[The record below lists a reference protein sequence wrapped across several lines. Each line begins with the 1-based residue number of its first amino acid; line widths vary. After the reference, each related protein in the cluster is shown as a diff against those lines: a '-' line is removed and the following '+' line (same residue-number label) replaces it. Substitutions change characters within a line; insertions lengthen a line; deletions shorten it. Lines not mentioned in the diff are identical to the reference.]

1 MAIIGEIIK
10 SAVEISHSIIENP
23 DPVSSQ
29 RKVLTELLDKAKK
42 TSFGVTYR
50 FKDMLTLEDPRK
62 AFSNIVPFHNYDKI
76 YNEWWNDVYTGHE
89 NVTWPGRPGYFA
101 LSSGT
106 TSNTK
111 YIPVT
116 NEMLTSI
123 RNAGIRQFL
132 AMAEFDMP
140 PSFFEKEILMLGSST
155 GFKEVNGHL
164 EGEISG
170 ISASRIPFWF
180 KGYYKPGPEIS
191 AIDDWDERVLQIAIN
206 APEWDIGGLSG
217 IPSWIELMLK
227 KVIEYHNLSN
237 IHEIWPNL
245 EVYTSGGVS
254 FEPFRKS
261 FQKVLG
267 RPLIILDT
275 YLASEGYLATQ
286 LRKETDSMTLLT
298 NNGVYFE
305 FIPMTPDNLNEDG
318 TIAGNAVCLTI
329 EQVEEDVDYI
339 LVISTNAG
347 AWRYMI
353 GDTIKFTDREKVE
366 IKITGRTKYFLNV
379 VGSQLSEFQ
388 MINALEKLENDNNI
402 NIQEF
407 TVSAVQRGEDYLH
420 RWYLGCKDDCNFDE
434 NKLAAQLDENLQ
446 AINKNYKKT
455 RSKALKYVEVKVI
468 PLQAFYD
475 WAEAT
480 KKKGGQTKVP
490 KVMQEA
496 QFAEWEAFI
505 TGQPQYSHQ

>member
-10 SAVEISHSIIENP
+10 SAIEISHSIIENP

-29 RKVLTELLDKAKK
+29 RKVLTDLLDKARK

-50 FKDMLTLEDPRK
+50 FRDMLTLDDPRK
-62 AFSNIVPFHNYDKI
+62 AFANIVPFHNYDKI
-76 YNEWWNDVYTGHE
+76 YKEWWNDVYMGHE
-89 NVTWPGRPGYFA
+89 DVTWPGRPDYFA

-132 AMAEFDMP
+132 TMAEFDMP
-140 PSFFEKEILMLGSST
+140 PSFYEKEILMLGSST
-155 GFKEVNGHL
+155 GFRDVNGHL

-191 AIDDWDERVLQIAIN
+191 AIDDWDERVLQIAIK

-227 KVIEYHNLSN
+227 KVIEYHKLSN
-237 IHEIWPNL
+237 IHDIWPNL
-245 EVYTSGGVS
+245 EVYTSGGVN

-261 FQKVLG
+261 FQKILG
-267 RPLIILDT
+267 RPIIILDT

-286 LRKETDSMTLLT
+286 LRKDTDSMTLLT
-298 NNGVYFE
+298 NNGIYFE
-305 FIPMTPDNLNEDG
+305 FVPMNPENLNQDG
-318 TIAGNAVCLTI
+318 TIAGNADCLTI

-353 GDTIKFTDREKVE
+353 GDTIKFTDKEKVE
-366 IKITGRTKYFLNV
+366 IKITGRTKHFLNV

-420 RWYLGCKDDCNFDE
+420 RWYLGCEDDCNFDE

-455 RSKALKYVEVKVI
+455 RSKALKYVEVKVVPI
-468 PLQAFYD
+468 QAFYD
-475 WAEAT
+475 WAEAR

-505 TGQPQYSHQ
+505 TGQQQYSH